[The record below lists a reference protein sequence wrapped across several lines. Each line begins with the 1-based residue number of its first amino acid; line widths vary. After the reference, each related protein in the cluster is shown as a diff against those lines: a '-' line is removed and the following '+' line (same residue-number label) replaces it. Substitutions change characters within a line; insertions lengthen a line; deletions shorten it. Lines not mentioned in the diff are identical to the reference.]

1 MSQVQGEGSMWQGL
15 LMQKPKNT
23 KWKKITAKPDQKH
36 SPFSCLSLTDIII
49 KKECLFSHW
58 ANRDVK
64 REEAGSPYVLKN
76 FFRTVSS
83 FLLAEH
89 LLVSAL
95 KRVYRF
101 LLYCFDWSFPVVEH
115 FCCQQSYMTQ
125 KFNLGTVEIDASK

>member
-1 MSQVQGEGSMWQGL
+1 MF
-15 LMQKPKNT
+15 
-23 KWKKITAKPDQKH
+23 I
-36 SPFSCLSLTDIII
+36 LSLSESGRKARGSWIPL
-49 KKECLFSHW
+49 CF
-58 ANRDVK
+58 
-64 REEAGSPYVLKN
+64 EEL
-76 FFRTVSS
+76 FRTVSS